1 MLNIASSDALQLM
14 AMELGLAQ
22 AQEQG
27 LAQGPGQAQG
37 PGLAPVPRLVP
48 REGSGIDS
56 SPSSVSS
63 ARGSFGGATA
73 RSAGG
78 SVVVSARGS
87 FVGGAGKC
95 FDQTLSFHEQMTQGA
110 SFRSKGSD
118 KLKNKGSERS
128 KEKGSD
134 HGSTS
139 GALALVQEEDVT
151 QPPSSQSPHQDSLE
165 LQEAQE
171 QQDSR
176 DSPEALAANGANASI
191 LVKSTA
197 AQVQFLK
204 NRQGSGFDL
213 GPLSI
218 RDNPYYQYSLGR
230 HSTRA
235 VESGWSVKPKT
246 DSKPAIR
253 SVHTLSTYSVKL
265 STYPVNKPYQINS
278 PYTLS
283 TYLSTYPTNKPTNI
297 SYQHAI
303 SRRVSCDVL
312 LTPLTPLFLIT
323 TS

>member
-22 AQEQG
+22 AQEQEQG
-27 LAQGPGQAQG
+27 LAQGPGLAQEQGLAQG
-37 PGLAPVPRLVP
+37 PGVAKVPGLAPVPRQ
-48 REGSGIDS
+48 GSGIDS

-139 GALALVQEEDVT
+139 GALAHVLEEDVT

-165 LQEAQE
+165 LQEA
-171 QQDSR
+171 QDSR

-253 SVHTLSTYSVKL
+253 SVHTLSTYPVDKHTL
-265 STYPVNKPYQINS
+265 SIIRYQING
-278 PYTLS
+278 PDT
-283 TYLSTYPTNKPTNI
+283 
-297 SYQHAI
+297 
-303 SRRVSCDVL
+303 L
-312 LTPLTPLFLIT
+312 LTYRINFSYHTHIVSTSHIKTPIVCC
-323 TS
+323 SSHPSHSSVPY